1 MIVMRARLSPFRLLA
16 GAFSCGA
23 VALTCAC
30 AGVGGAAPAAPAG
43 AISGLASAHS
53 ASKPGLGAVLTS
65 KGGQI
70 FGFDINSTGNDAIL
84 ATEST
89 IESFDQDSGAITGSF
104 PKHVPGGTTYSIVGI
119 STGDVALAI
128 RYIPIK
134 NSIYARRAYDTIAPP
149 TQQKFTGKWTPP
161 LKDIQVEQQA
171 PNQTAQST
179 AMYAIELK
187 KNDIPDLIVSNVAKN
202 TFSKVIHLNPS
213 LFSLGNGPQLAE
225 DTKTNQAVFG
235 LSPDYGRVGGDP
247 PLNVAYDMKTGKE
260 TQFNG
265 LNNGYYH
272 AGSVNGAA
280 LDSNTGIFATDT
292 ELNAQVEFYNLKKKT
307 GIFAQLPCTGD
318 TSQLNSGSGIANDS
332 TNGLFI
338 VTQQY
343 NGCGSG
349 SALVVYDENGNLV
362 ETITGLTLYVGE
374 PPPVINPSK
383 RMGWVFGPG
392 FNQLQQFF
400 Y

>member
-1 MIVMRARLSPFRLLA
+1 MRTRPSPFRLLV
-16 GAFSCGA
+16 GALSCGA
-23 VALTCAC
+23 VTLTCAC
-30 AGVGGAAPAAPAG
+30 AGVGGATPAAPGG

-84 ATEST
+84 STETS

-104 PKHVPGGTTYSIVGI
+104 PKKVPGGTTYSIVGI
-119 STGDVALAI
+119 TTGDVALAI

-134 NSIYARRAYDTIAPP
+134 SSIYARRAYNTIAPP
-149 TQQKFTGKWTPP
+149 AQQKFTGKWTPP
-161 LKDIQVEQQA
+161 LKDIQVQA
-171 PNQTAQST
+171 AGPNQTVSMT
-179 AMYAIELK
+179 ALFAIELK
-187 KNDIPDLIVSNVAKN
+187 KLDRPDLIVSDIAHNKA
-202 TFSKVIHLNPS
+202 SKVFHLDAS
-213 LFSLGNGPQLAE
+213 LFGLANAPQLAQ

-235 LSPDYGRVGGDP
+235 LSPDAGAVGGGA
-247 PLNVAYDMKTGKE
+247 PLNVVVDMKTGKQ
-260 TQFNG
+260 TQFAG
-265 LNNGYYH
+265 LNNGFFH

-280 LDSNTGIFATDT
+280 IDSNTGIFATDT

-307 GIFAQLPCTGD
+307 GTFAQLPCTGN

-332 TNGLFI
+332 TNGLFL
-338 VTQQY
+338 VTEQY

-349 SALVVYDENGNLV
+349 SALLVYDEKGNLV
-362 ETITGLTLYVGE
+362 ETITGFTFYVGE
-374 PPPVINPSK
+374 PAPVINPSK
-383 RMGWVFGPG
+383 RMGWVFGPA

>member
-1 MIVMRARLSPFRLLA
+1 MRARPLPFRLLA

-23 VALTCAC
+23 FALTCAC
-30 AGVGGAAPAAPAG
+30 AGVGGATPAAPSG

-65 KGGQI
+65 KSGQI
-70 FGFDINSTGNDAIL
+70 YGFDINSTGNDAIL
-84 ATEST
+84 ST
-89 IESFDQDSGAITGSF
+89 STSIESFDQDSGAITGSF
-104 PKHVPGGTTYSIVGI
+104 PKKAPGGTTYSMVGI

-134 NSIYARRAYDTIAPP
+134 NSIYARREYNTIAPP
-149 TQQKFTGKWTPP
+149 TQHKFTGKWTPP
-161 LKDIQVEQQA
+161 LNDIQVEEQA
-171 PNQTAQST
+171 PNQTAPST

-187 KNDIPDLIVSNVAKN
+187 KNDIPDLIVSNVANN
-202 TFSKVIHLNPS
+202 TFSKVIRLSPS

-247 PLNVAYDMKTGKE
+247 PINVLYDMTTGKE
-260 TQFNG
+260 SQFDG

-307 GIFAQLPCTGD
+307 GTFAQLPCTGD

-332 TNGLFI
+332 TNGVFI
-338 VTQQY
+338 VTEQY

-349 SALVVYDENGNLV
+349 SAIVVFDEQGNEV
-362 ETITGLTLYVGE
+362 ETITGFTFYAGE
-374 PPPVINPSK
+374 PAPAINPSK

>member
-1 MIVMRARLSPFRLLA
+1 MRLRPLPFRLLA
-16 GAFSCGA
+16 AAFSCGA

-30 AGVGGAAPAAPAG
+30 AGVGGATPAAPAG
-43 AISGLASAHS
+43 ATSGLASAHS
-53 ASKPGLGAVLTS
+53 ATEPGLGAVLTS

-70 FGFDINSTGNDAIL
+70 FGFDINSTGNDGIL
-84 ATEST
+84 STATS
-89 IESFDQDSGAITGSF
+89 IESFDQDSGAVTGSF
-104 PKHVPGGTTYSIVGI
+104 PKKVPAGTTYSIVGI
-119 STGDVALAI
+119 TTGDVALAI

-134 NSIYARRAYDTIAPP
+134 SSIYSRRAYNTIAPP

-161 LKDIQVEQQA
+161 LKDIQVEQVA
-171 PNQTAQST
+171 PNQTAAST
-179 AMYAIELK
+179 ALYFIELK

-202 TFSKVIHLNPS
+202 TFSKVVHLDPNF
-213 LFSLGNGPQLAE
+213 FSLGNGPQLAQ
-225 DTKTNQAVFG
+225 DTKTNQAVFA

-247 PLNVAYDMKTGKE
+247 PLNVLFDMKTGKK

-280 LDSNTGIFATDT
+280 VDSNTGIFATDT
-292 ELNAQVEFYNLKKKT
+292 ELNAQVEFYNLASKT
-307 GIFAQLPCTGD
+307 ATFAQLPCTSD

-338 VTQQY
+338 VTEQY
-343 NGCGSG
+343 NACGSG
-349 SALVVYDENGNLV
+349 SAIVVYDEQGNIM
-362 ETITGLTLYVGE
+362 ETITGFTFYASE
-374 PPPVINPSK
+374 PAPVINPSK
-383 RMGWVFGPG
+383 RMGWAFGPS
-392 FNQLQQFF
+392 FSQLQQFF

>member
-1 MIVMRARLSPFRLLA
+1 MRSRALPFRLLA

-30 AGVGGAAPAAPAG
+30 AGVGGATPAASGG

-53 ASKPGLGAVLTS
+53 ATKPGLGAVLTS

-70 FGFDINSTGNDAIL
+70 FGFDINSTGNDGIL
-84 ATEST
+84 STATS

-104 PKHVPGGTTYSIVGI
+104 PKRVPHGTTYSIAGI
-119 STGDVALAI
+119 TTGDVALAI

-134 NSIYARRAYDTIAPP
+134 SSIYARRAYNTIAPP
-149 TQQKFTGKWTPP
+149 TQQKFTGTWTPP
-161 LKDIQVEQQA
+161 LKDIQVELVA
-171 PNQTAQST
+171 PNQTAAST
-179 AMYAIELK
+179 ALYSIELK
-187 KNDIPDLIVSNVAKN
+187 KNDVPDLIVSNVAKN
-202 TFSKVIHLNPS
+202 TFSKVVHLDPNF
-213 LFSLGNGPQLAE
+213 FSLGNGPQLAQ
-225 DTKTNQAVFG
+225 DTKTNQAVFA

-247 PLNVAYDMKTGKE
+247 PLNVLFDMKTGKE

-265 LNNGYYH
+265 LNNGYFH

-280 LDSNTGIFATDT
+280 VDSNTGIFATDT
-292 ELNAQVEFYNLKKKT
+292 ELNAQVEFYNLAKKT
-307 GIFAQLPCTGD
+307 GTFAQLPCTGD
-318 TSQLNSGSGIANDS
+318 TSQLDSGSGIASDS

-338 VTQQY
+338 VTEQY
-343 NGCGSG
+343 NACGSG
-349 SALVVYDENGNLV
+349 SAIVVYDEQGTMV
-362 ETITGLTLYVGE
+362 ETITGFTFYAGE
-374 PPPVINPSK
+374 PAPVINPSK
-383 RMGWVFGPG
+383 RMGWVFGPS